1 MDYSAVLT
9 LINPQNGR
17 EKAIPM
23 IFDPECKIFS
33 GENSLTV
40 QSSAILSALLPK

>member
-23 IFDPECKIFS
+23 MFDPECKIFS
-33 GENSLTV
+33 GENFREE
-40 QSSAILSALLPK
+40 LL